1 MMSLVAWLFGS
12 STVPTGTLVWAT
24 DGMGLAIA
32 LSVMLLVTVAAL
44 ALHHERADEAPE
56 ALPGTKTGALESPVP
71 ADRRLPSAA

>member
-1 MMSLVAWLFGS
+1 
-12 STVPTGTLVWAT
+12 
-24 DGMGLAIA
+24 MGLAIA

-56 ALPGTKTGALESPVP
+56 ALPGTKTDALASPVP

>member
-1 MMSLVAWLFGS
+1 MMSLLAWLFGS

-44 ALHHERADEAPE
+44 ALHHERADEATE
-56 ALPGTKTGALESPVP
+56 ALPGTTDALESPAP